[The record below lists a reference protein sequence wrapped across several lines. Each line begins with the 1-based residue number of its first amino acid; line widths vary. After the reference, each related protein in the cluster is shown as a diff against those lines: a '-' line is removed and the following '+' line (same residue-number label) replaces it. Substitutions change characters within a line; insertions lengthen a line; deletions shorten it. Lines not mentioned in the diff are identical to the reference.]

1 MMIPA
6 LLVTAL
12 LAQAAAPQAAPAP
25 GEMMTYQ
32 MVLLKKGPTPAPESA
47 EARQKLADE
56 HLGKLAELNRK
67 RVNVL
72 YGPVTDV
79 GHLLGMAILA
89 VSSADEAKKIFDDD
103 PLVKSGVMV
112 AEVRPWMGP
121 KDWFKL
127 PASYDVMNPANQDHL
142 VLGFL
147 VRPSNAPT
155 LDPATSQDLQKK
167 HLAYMEYLNQQGKL
181 PTAGPFADNTSS
193 RGLVIY
199 RVTDVDAAKALAA
212 EDPLVKAGR
221 LQLEAYPWMTLKGIL
236 K

>member
-1 MMIPA
+1 MIIPA

-12 LAQAAAPQAAPAP
+12 IAQTAAPQAASAP

-32 MVLLKKGPTPAPESA
+32 MVLLKKGPAAPPESA

-56 HLGKLAELNRK
+56 HLSRLADLNRK

-79 GHLLGMAILA
+79 GNLLGMSLLA
-89 VSSADEAKKIFDDD
+89 VSSADEARKIFAED

-112 AEVRPWMGP
+112 VEVRPWMGP
-121 KDWFKL
+121 RDWFKQ
-127 PASYDVMNPANQDHL
+127 PASYDVMSPANQDHL

-147 VRPSNAPT
+147 VRPANPAV
-155 LDPATSQDLQKK
+155 LDPAKSQELQKA
-167 HLAYMEYLNQQGKL
+167 HLAYMDSLNAQGKL
-181 PTAGPFADNTSS
+181 PAAGPFVDNTSS

-199 RVTDVDAAKALAA
+199 RVKDVAAAKALAA

-221 LQLEAYPWMTLKGIL
+221 LELEAYPWMTLKGIL

>member
-1 MMIPA
+1 MIIPA
-6 LLVTAL
+6 LFITAL
-12 LAQAAAPQAAPAP
+12 IAPTAAPQTAPPA

-32 MVLLKKGPTPAPESA
+32 MVLLKKGPTPPPESP

-79 GHLLGMAILA
+79 GDLMGMAILA
-89 VSSADEAKKIFDDD
+89 VSSADEAKKIFADD

-121 KDWFKL
+121 RDWFKL
-127 PASYDVMNPANQDHL
+127 PGSYEVMSPANQDHL

-147 VRPSNAPT
+147 VRPANAPT

-167 HLAYMEYLNQQGKL
+167 HLAYMEKLNGEGKL
-181 PTAGPFADNTSS
+181 PAAGPFADNTSS

-199 RVTDVDAAKALAA
+199 RVKDVAAAKALAA

-221 LQLEAYPWMTLKGIL
+221 LQLDAYPWMTLKGIL
-236 K
+236 R

>member
-1 MMIPA
+1 MVIPA

-12 LAQAAAPQAAPAP
+12 IAQAAAPPAAPAP
-25 GEMMTYQ
+25 SDMMTYQ
-32 MVLLKKGPTPAPESA
+32 MVLLKKGPTPPPEAA

-56 HLGKLAELNRK
+56 QLGKLAELNRK

-72 YGPVTDV
+72 YGPVTDD
-79 GHLLGMAILA
+79 GDLLGISLLA
-89 VSSADEAKKIFDDD
+89 VSSADEARKIFADD

-127 PASYDVMNPANQDHL
+127 PAGYDVMSPASQDHL
-142 VLGFL
+142 ILGFL
-147 VRPSNAPT
+147 VRPANLPA

-167 HLAYMEYLNQQGKL
+167 HLAYMEKLNGEGKL
-181 PTAGPFADNTSS
+181 PAAGPFVDNTAT

-199 RVTDVDAAKALAA
+199 RVKDVAAAKALAA
-212 EDPLVKAGR
+212 EDPLVQAGR